1 MLSINFDFLKQF
13 LLLEKE
19 IGVKYYLGLG
29 LFLLYDYFFLNL
41 MTNNLSLFTYE
52 EAKSFRIDI
61 ERMSVTISHTQRW
74 RDGQQE
80 RGNKVF
86 LPIGERRNK
95 V

>member
-52 EAKSFRIDI
+52 EAESFRIDI
-61 ERMSVTISHTQRW
+61 ERMSVTVSHT
-74 RDGQQE
+74 
-80 RGNKVF
+80 
-86 LPIGERRNK
+86 
-95 V
+95 